1 MPLAQHRARCAIFA
15 YGKPFVS
22 AEDNEFRIEPGRIGD
37 RGSGL
42 QRRTEKLA
50 TQVQKASARSG
61 YTRSRRSGKSPR
73 GGSTTHGRG
82 RRALAAMRS
91 SSGQR
96 RVTVLARIVRHKGAH
111 FRSAPLSKHISY
123 LERDGVTRDGRDASM
138 FDAGSEQADP
148 DAFAERC
155 GDDRH
160 HFRLIVSPED
170 ATELNDL
177 RGYTRSL
184 MAKTAKDLDTD
195 LDWVAVD
202 HWNTDNPHIHILVRG
217 VADDG
222 NDLIIDRGY
231 VSGGIRA
238 RAQEIATLELGPR
251 SEREIQETLAN
262 EVGAERWTSLDRRL
276 QSIADQ
282 MAGLID
288 LRPGGDR
295 EMQGLL
301 LGRAAT
307 LEKLGIAQA
316 VSSAVWTL
324 EPEAEQTLRGLATRN
339 DIIKTM
345 HQSLARSGE
354 RLDMS
359 ALALHLDIPD
369 NPVIGRLVDRGLH
382 DELAGSAFAIVDGAD
397 GRTHYLLFDDLAM
410 TSDASPGAIVELRG
424 WEDAS
429 GSLRHSLAVRSDW
442 ALETQPTA
450 EGATWLDRQLVA
462 RETVATGN
470 GFGLQI
476 RQAMEERAV
485 HLESRGLA
493 QRSGQRFIF
502 AKNLLDQL
510 KGQDIEQAASAIAA
524 RTGLAHR
531 PSGAG
536 DLVSGMYRERV
547 TLASGRF
554 AMLDDVSGFQ
564 LVPWRPALERHL
576 GRQLTGTM
584 SAAGSVDWTLGRQK
598 GIGL

>member
-1 MPLAQHRARCAIFA
+1 M
-15 YGKPFVS
+15 S
-22 AEDNEFRIEPGRIGD
+22 ADDNEFRIEPGQIGD

-42 QRRTEKLA
+42 QLHTVKLA

-61 YTRSRRSGKSPR
+61 YTRSRRSGQNVR
-73 GGSTTHGRG
+73 GRSTTHGRG

-91 SSGQR
+91 ASGQR

-123 LERDGVTRDGRDASM
+123 LERDGVTRDGREASM
-138 FDAGSEQADP
+138 FDAGGEQADP
-148 DAFAERC
+148 DAFAGRC

-170 ATELNDL
+170 ATELDDL
-177 RGYTRSL
+177 REYTRNL
-184 MAKTAKDLDTD
+184 MAGMSRDLDTQ

-231 VSGGIRA
+231 VASGIRT

-251 SEREIQETLAN
+251 SEREIQAALAN
-262 EVGAERWTSLDRRL
+262 EVGAEHWTSLDRQLRT
-276 QSIADQ
+276 IADQ
-282 MAGLID
+282 MAGIVD

-316 VSSAVWTL
+316 VGTAVWAL
-324 EPEAEQTLRGLATRN
+324 ELDAEQTLRGLGARN

-345 HQSLARSGE
+345 HQALARSGE

-359 ALALHLDIPD
+359 ALSLHLDLPD
-369 NPVIGRLVDRGLH
+369 NPVVGRLVDRGLH

-397 GRTHYLLFDDLAM
+397 GRTHYLQFDDLAM
-410 TSDASPGAIVELRG
+410 TSDANPGAIVELRG

-429 GSLRHSLAVRSDW
+429 GALRHSLAVRSDW
-442 ALETQPTA
+442 ALEAQPTA
-450 EGATWLDRQLVA
+450 TGATWLDRQLVA
-462 RETVATGN
+462 RDTVATGN

-493 QRSGQRFIF
+493 RRAGQRFIF
-502 AKNLLDQL
+502 AKNLIDQL
-510 KGQDIEQAASAIAA
+510 KTQDLEQAASAIAA
-524 RTGLAHR
+524 RTGLAHC
-531 PSGAG
+531 PSDPG
-536 DLVSGMYRERV
+536 DLVSGIFRERV

-554 AMLDDVSGFQ
+554 AMLDDGTGFQ
-564 LVPWRPALERHL
+564 LVPWRPALERQL

-584 SAAGSVDWTLGRQK
+584 SAAGSVDWALGRQK